1 MEAAEDG
8 LVMINFSVSCGL
20 ACIPGVGWVY
30 CARLGHSADSTTS
43 AVDCFPS
50 PIGQAMHSLHR
61 FVREGSPVMHSWRRL
76 ARSCLAPQAP
86 IWVLGGQGASEHPH
100 GGLGPEHDLLI
111 RGQDQGLGAGHV
123 VRLGADVTTGFAEA
137 WRLGDRGTSPA
148 ATGRRQP
155 LRGSFGYKQMHRDD
169 ADGAAG
175 PGGGRE
181 GHGREGERP
190 GRTAPGRRR
199 PARGPSLR
207 GIHVSP

>member
-8 LVMINFSVSCGL
+8 LVTINFSVSCGL
-20 ACIPGVGWVY
+20 ACISGVGWVY
-30 CARLGHSADSTTS
+30 CARLGHSGDSTTS

-61 FVREGSPVMHSWRRL
+61 FVREGSAVMHSWRRL

-111 RGQDQGLGAGHV
+111 RGQDQRLGAGHV
-123 VRLGADVTTGFAEA
+123 VRLGADMALAIKEQHPQQLAGGIE
-137 WRLGDRGTSPA
+137 
-148 ATGRRQP
+148 
-155 LRGSFGYKQMHRDD
+155 QMHRDD

-175 PGGGRE
+175 PGGGE
-181 GHGREGERP
+181 GGHGREGERP
-190 GRTAPGRRR
+190 GRSAPARRR